1 MHLGLIWDIF
11 RKFQIFYRPL
21 GCFGHFGTI
30 WDELRIFYFKVKKKT
45 RPGGLDY
52 SYIIDTNTGYLF
64 IWRGFYEIIWK
75 KKAIFNSYEGEILHF
90 HLLKL
95 KR

>member
-1 MHLGLIWDIF
+1 MN
-11 RKFQIFYRPL
+11 
-21 GCFGHFGTI
+21 FGFSTSS
-30 WDELRIFYFKVKKKT
+30 LKKKNKASFKEAWI
-45 RPGGLDY
+45 Y

-95 KR
+95 KRYINISHVLLD

>member
-1 MHLGLIWDIF
+1 MN
-11 RKFQIFYRPL
+11 
-21 GCFGHFGTI
+21 FGFST
-30 WDELRIFYFKVKKKT
+30 LRLKKK
-45 RPGGLDY
+45 PGLLSGGLDY

-64 IWRGFYEIIWK
+64 IWRVFYEIIWK

-95 KR
+95 KK

>member
-1 MHLGLIWDIF
+1 MN
-11 RKFQIFYRPL
+11 
-21 GCFGHFGTI
+21 FGFSTSR
-30 WDELRIFYFKVKKKT
+30 LKKKT
-45 RPGGLDY
+45 RPPFRGLDY
-52 SYIIDTNTGYLF
+52 SYFIDTNTGYLF
-64 IWRGFYEIIWK
+64 IWRVFYEIIWK